1 MSNKLSD
8 VQGRISSVHE
18 LESVVSAMRGIAAA
32 RSREA
37 QSRIAAIRACAEMI
51 GAAIGDALRLD
62 QRDASDLPQPGAADT
77 EVVIILCAEQGFVG
91 TFNEHVV
98 EAAARRVPSPAP
110 ECFLIGD
117 RGKAVAA
124 EHGLTIAWSA
134 PMVAHADEV
143 SALAD
148 RITEALY
155 ERLNAGK
162 ATRVTLLHA
171 VPNPSETIEVVESA
185 LWPFDFKRF
194 EATTHANA
202 PLITLAPKR
211 LLARLAEEYIY
222 AQLCEAI
229 MLSFAAEN
237 GARMRAMIAAR
248 ANVHDTLDK
257 LIGES
262 RRLRQEEITSELV
275 ELSSVALAATPRHAP
290 AKTSLSR
297 THVVPVRSNTFHPK

>member
-1 MSNKLSD
+1 MSNKLSE
-8 VQGRISSVHE
+8 VQGRVSSVHE

-37 QSRIAAIRACAEMI
+37 QSRIAAIRACAQMI
-51 GAAIGDALRLD
+51 GAAIGDALMLD
-62 QRDASDLPQPGAADT
+62 QGGASGAPQPGARDT

-91 TFNEHVV
+91 TFNEHVI
-98 EAAARRVPSPAP
+98 EAATRRVSSAAAQ
-110 ECFLIGD
+110 CFLIGD
-117 RGKAVAA
+117 RGKAVAL
-124 EHGLTIAWSA
+124 EHGLAIAWSA

-155 ERLNAGK
+155 ERLNAGR
-162 ATRVTLLHA
+162 AARVTLLHA
-171 VPNPSETIEVVESA
+171 VPNPSETVDVVESA
-185 LWPFDFKRF
+185 LWPFDFTGF
-194 EATTHANA
+194 EQAARSNA
-202 PLITLAPKR
+202 PLITLTPKR

-237 GARMRAMIAAR
+237 EARMRAMIAAR

-257 LIGES
+257 LIAES
-262 RRLRQEEITSELV
+262 RRLRQDEITSEIV
-275 ELSSVALAATPRHAP
+275 ELSAVTLAAV
-290 AKTSLSR
+290 SR
-297 THVVPVRSNTFHPK
+297 

>member
-1 MSNKLSD
+1 MSNKLSE

-37 QSRIAAIRACAEMI
+37 QGRIAAIRACAEMV
-51 GAAIGDALRLD
+51 GAAIGDALMLD
-62 QRDASDLPQPGAADT
+62 QSDESGPPLEAAADT

-98 EAAARRVPSPAP
+98 EAATRRVPSPST

-143 SALAD
+143 STLAD

-194 EATTHANA
+194 EY
-202 PLITLAPKR
+202 L
-211 LLARLAEEYIY
+211 Y

-237 GARMRAMIAAR
+237 EARMRAMIAAR
-248 ANVHDTLDK
+248 ANVHDTLEK
-257 LIGES
+257 LIAES
-262 RRLRQEEITSELV
+262 RRLRQDEITSEIV
-275 ELSSVALAATPRHAP
+275 ELSSVTLAAVPHATPRGKRHP
-290 AKTSLSR
+290 IK
-297 THVVPVRSNTFHPK
+297 PVSPRRG